1 MTQESPVYSSAT
13 LTKKNHV
20 QTILAIIQ
28 QKDYFNPD
36 SFICFVMLVGDGY
49 LYIKP
54 FSDMGYVT
62 LLATPIC

>member
-13 LTKKNHV
+13 LTKKTHV

-28 QKDYFNPD
+28 QKDYFNPY
-36 SFICFVMLVGDGY
+36 SFICFVVLVGDGY